1 MSKGNV
7 LAKYRDD
14 VASGKIS
21 EDSEQVRIV
30 GELQRLLNELEKA
43 TLQGRGLRNQVKRAF
58 GRANEKPCK
67 GLYLWGGVGRG
78 KTYLMD
84 LFFDSVDSVPKRRT
98 HFHRFMQEVH
108 QRLAVLQGHK
118 NPLVRIADELA
129 KEAKLL
135 CFDEFFVQDIA
146 DAMLLAGL
154 LDALFERGVVLVTT
168 SNIQP
173 DGLYRNGLQRARFLP
188 AIALLNAQTKVVEIR
203 SGIDYR
209 LRSLE
214 QATLYH
220 SPDDAQARS
229 AMLASLHELVPS
241 EAHLT
246 CETPIE
252 VLGRELRA
260 LWVGDDVV
268 WFDFAELCDGPRS
281 AFDYVGLAR
290 LFHTM
295 LISGIPVFDETR
307 NDQARRFINLI
318 DELYDRRVKLIASA
332 TAPILALYT
341 GTQLSFEFE
350 RTASRLLEMQ
360 SLDYLA
366 TAHRG

>member
-1 MSKGNV
+1 
-7 LAKYRDD
+7 
-14 VASGKIS
+14 
-21 EDSEQVRIV
+21 
-30 GELQRLLNELEKA
+30 
-43 TLQGRGLRNQVKRAF
+43 
-58 GRANEKPCK
+58 
-67 GLYLWGGVGRG
+67 
-78 KTYLMD
+78 
-84 LFFDSVDSVPKRRT
+84 
-98 HFHRFMQEVH
+98 
-108 QRLAVLQGHK
+108 
-118 NPLVRIADELA
+118 
-129 KEAKLL
+129 
-135 CFDEFFVQDIA
+135 
-146 DAMLLAGL
+146 MLLAGL

-241 EAHLT
+241 ETHLT
-246 CETPIE
+246 HETPVE

-268 WFDFAELCDGPRS
+268 WFEFAELCDGPRS
-281 AFDYVGLAR
+281 AFDYVELAR

>member
-1 MSKGNV
+1 MSKGNL
-7 LAKYRDD
+7 LAKYRID
-14 VASGKIS
+14 VTSGKIS

-30 GELQRLLNELEKA
+30 GELQRLWNELEETA
-43 TLQGRGLRNQVKRAF
+43 RQGRGFRNQVKRAL
-58 GRANEKPCK
+58 GRTNGTPCK

-84 LFFDSVDSVPKRRT
+84 LFFDTVDSVPKRRT
-98 HFHRFMQEVH
+98 HFHRFMQDVH

-154 LDALFERGVVLVTT
+154 LEALFERGVVLVTT

-188 AIALLNAQTKVVEIR
+188 AIALLNAQTKVVEIL

-220 SPDDAQARS
+220 CPDDAQARL

-241 EAHLT
+241 EAHLASGA
-246 CETPIE
+246 PVE

-268 WFDFAELCDGPRS
+268 WFEFAELCDGPRS
-281 AFDYVGLAR
+281 AFDYVELAR
-290 LFHTM
+290 LFHTV